1 MYKAIGKDT
10 LILICGAGSI
20 GERHLNNL
28 LALGY
33 ENIILYRTR
42 NEPLRTVNK
51 KFPVFLDLKDAL
63 KENPEIS
70 FITNP
75 TSLHMETA
83 INCAR
88 SGSHIFIEKPL
99 SNSTE
104 SIDKLKDIAEKNKIK
119 VMIGYMMR
127 FHPCIKEIKKII
139 DEKRIGNIISTIS
152 VWGEYLP
159 DWHPWEDYSTSYAAK
174 KTLGGGPALTLS
186 HDLDLLVYL
195 FGKPDRL
202 KAFANYNSDLS
213 IDTESSIDIILKYKN
228 GIVSNVHLDYLQ
240 KPPNRVYLFI
250 GDKGEIKFYYF
261 ENKVEIY
268 TGSSSE
274 TFTGPKG
281 FERNDMFIEEIKYF
295 INCIESDIEPSPGID
310 EAAISLNIALKAI
323 ESDKHEK
330 GVKL

>member
-1 MYKAIGKDT
+1 MHKTIGKNT
-10 LILICGAGSI
+10 PILICGAGSI

-28 LALGY
+28 LSLGY
-33 ENIILYRTR
+33 ENIMLYRTR
-42 NEPLRTVNK
+42 NEPLRTVK
-51 KFPVFLDLKDAL
+51 KEFPVFLDLNEAL
-63 KENPEIS
+63 KKNPEIS

-75 TSLHMETA
+75 TSLHIETA

-99 SNSTE
+99 SHNTE
-104 SIDKLKDIAEKNKIK
+104 GIDKLKCVAEKSKIK
-119 VMIGYMMR
+119 VMVGYMMR

-139 DEKRIGNIISTIS
+139 DEKRIGNILSTMS

-174 KTLGGGPALTLS
+174 KTMGGGPALTLS
-186 HDLDLLVYL
+186 HDLDLLVYF

-202 KAFANYNSDLS
+202 KAFANYNSDLN

-228 GIVSNVHLDYLQ
+228 GIVSSVHLDYLQ
-240 KPPNRVYLFI
+240 KPPDREYLFI
-250 GDKGEIKFYYF
+250 GDKGKAKFHYF
-261 ENKVEIY
+261 ENKVEIH
-268 TGSSSE
+268 TDSSSE
-274 TFTGPKG
+274 TFTGPEG
-281 FERNDMFIEEIKYF
+281 FERNDMFLEEVKYF
-295 INCIESDIEPSPGID
+295 INCIENNINPSPGID